1 MYLVRQTG
9 PLPKMC
15 LFCKPNYTRSYEDGR
30 RVFDI
35 PLTNVYGPHFYFSW
49 LVQTCDIPPPP
60 SSPVPVRW
68 VLGVSSSP

>member
-49 LVQTCDIPPPP
+49 LVQTCDILLSLLDGCWEFLPHPD
-60 SSPVPVRW
+60 
-68 VLGVSSSP
+68 